1 MFSHDSQPAPPTD
14 DGNSRLNSRSMEQE
28 RFEESYRAV
37 SRAAVVAMILA
48 ILGLF
53 GIRFLPALA
62 FSLVGIIFGWIARG
76 NLIRYPEELT
86 GKGIA
91 QIGILLSCLGFFGGI
106 GLHTYE
112 YITEVPDGYGRV
124 GFFQLQPDPRKT
136 NDPIPSFVFDL
147 VNKNEGAAPIF
158 IKGYVHPGVSTF
170 GDVNS
175 FVLVPDMKTC
185 CFGGQPKLTDM
196 IEVTMEDP
204 LRIAYSV
211 RKRKLWGDFSLT
223 DMKHTAVGTLKDGK
237 QLQGG
242 YYKLHA
248 VGVK

>member
-1 MFSHDSQPAPPTD
+1 MSSHNSQPAPPTD

-37 SRAAVVAMILA
+37 SKAAVVAMILA
-48 ILGLF
+48 ILGLL

-124 GFFQLQPDPRKT
+124 GFFQLQPDPRNT

-158 IKGYVHPGVSTF
+158 IKGYST
-170 GDVNS
+170 
-175 FVLVPDMKTC
+175 TC
-185 CFGGQPKLTDM
+185 
-196 IEVTMEDP
+196 
-204 LRIAYSV
+204 R
-211 RKRKLWGDFSLT
+211 
-223 DMKHTAVGTLKDGK
+223 
-237 QLQGG
+237 
-242 YYKLHA
+242 
-248 VGVK
+248 